1 MIRKLLLI
9 CFFTITL
16 TIFDDYFRSLGT
28 TAPFPHKINRTK
40 GRLYASYHFPLK
52 FRGKIACK
60 KGKETRA
67 TTRHFHG
74 LCACSD
80 RSLLSTNQRKS
91 EKNPLS
97 IFLFCDANLNF
108 PFWQFKASNPV
119 PPDGST
125 EVKAASRNVLM
136 WLNSFGGRAHVL
148 YLGTSPNALKQQG
161 VARGERNVVKLRKPL
176 ESGKE
181 YFWRVD
187 TRINNKVTYKGDVW
201 SFKTI

>member
-1 MIRKLLLI
+1 MF
-9 CFFTITL
+9 FFTITL
-16 TIFDDYFRSLGT
+16 TIFDDYFGSLGT
-28 TAPFPHKINRTK
+28 ITSSPHKINRTK

-52 FRGKIACK
+52 FRGQIGRK

-74 LCACSD
+74 LCTCPD
-80 RSLLSTNQRKS
+80 PSLLSTNQCEINS
-91 EKNPLS
+91 LS
-97 IFLFCDANLNF
+97 ISHFSNANLNF

-119 PPDGST
+119 PPDGAT
-125 EVKAASRNVLM
+125 KVKAASRNVLM
-136 WLNSFGGRAHVL
+136 WLNSFEGRAHVL

-161 VARGERNVVKLRKPL
+161 VARGERNVVRLRKPL

>member
-1 MIRKLLLI
+1 MKIVIDL
-9 CFFTITL
+9 FFTITL
-16 TIFDDYFRSLGT
+16 TIFEDHFRSLGT
-28 TAPFPHKINRTK
+28 VAPSPHKIIRTK
-40 GRLYASYHFPLK
+40 GRLYENYHFRWSFVEKL
-52 FRGKIACK
+52 R
-60 KGKETRA
+60 TRA

-80 RSLLSTNQRKS
+80 RSLLSTNQR
-91 EKNPLS
+91 ERNPLS
-97 IFLFCDANLNF
+97 ISHFCDANLNF

-119 PPDGST
+119 PPDGAT
-125 EVKAASRNVLM
+125 EVKTASRNVLM

-161 VARGERNVVKLRKPL
+161 VARGEQNVVKLRKPL

-187 TRINNKVTYKGDVW
+187 TRINNKITYKGDVW

>member
-1 MIRKLLLI
+1 MR
-9 CFFTITL
+9 
-16 TIFDDYFRSLGT
+16 
-28 TAPFPHKINRTK
+28 
-40 GRLYASYHFPLK
+40 
-52 FRGKIACK
+52 K
-60 KGKETRA
+60 KGKRTRA
-67 TTRHFHG
+67 TTCHFHG

-80 RSLLSTNQRKS
+80 RSLLSTNQR
-91 EKNPLS
+91 EINPLS
-97 IFLFCDANLNF
+97 ISHFSDANLKF

-119 PPDGST
+119 PPDGAT
-125 EVKAASRNVLM
+125 KVKAASRNVLM

-161 VARGERNVVKLRKPL
+161 VARGEQNVVKLRKPL

-187 TRINNKVTYKGDVW
+187 TRINNKITYKGDVW